1 MSDENLR
8 FIAPL
13 TARRNGM
20 GRKMDPFY
28 DSFGELKPYNPSLR
42 EKAEEFI
49 RSNWPG
55 PNPETKTRDL
65 MTILDW
71 SPAGVLMD
79 VNDAGRSVGSGN
91 YLDAGITAGLA
102 LLPGPNGTMKSIAN
116 NIAGRALEKRKA
128 LASKSARIYDPEP
141 LPQRDFEADYPNGAT
156 GDATG
161 RLLFDVEGRPLDPGA
176 VVAGRTHIGGGDS
189 GVPAEAYDS
198 IATQAT
204 GRNPQAVS
212 KSTIGG
218 DAGQYVVVQDRRS
231 GKVTDRSILLD
242 RALAPEQAKRV
253 LSHELSHAIDERVG
267 IIPSAG
273 LDDELRDVYN
283 HLNNPQKHGPRF
295 GPEQHGYSGERVKHE
310 LMAEAVRA
318 YMHDPNY
325 LKSVA
330 PRTAAAIRAAVNP
343 HPGISK
349 IIQFNSLAPLGLG
362 VGATAMTA
370 QGQDGE

>member
-1 MSDENLR
+1 MSDDNLR
-8 FIAPL
+8 L
-13 TARRNGM
+13 TARLLAARRHGS

-28 DSFGELKPYNPSLR
+28 DSFGELRPYSPSFR
-42 EKAEEFI
+42 ERAEEFI
-49 RSNWPG
+49 RSKWPG

-65 MTILDW
+65 ITILDW

-79 VNDAGRSVGSGN
+79 VDDAGRS
-91 YLDAGITAGLA
+91 
-102 LLPGPNGTMKSIAN
+102 
-116 NIAGRALEKRKA
+116 
-128 LASKSARIYDPEP
+128 
-141 LPQRDFEADYPNGAT
+141 FEADYPNGAT
-156 GDATG
+156 GDATR
-161 RLLFDVEGRPLDPGA
+161 RLLFDVEGRRLNPGA
-176 VVAGRTHIGGGDS
+176 VVAGRTHIGRGDS

-204 GRNPQAVS
+204 GSNPEAVS

-218 DAGQYVVVQDRRS
+218 DAGQYVVVRDRRS
-231 GKVTDRSILLD
+231 GKVIERSILLD
-242 RALAPEQAKRV
+242 KALAPEQAKRV
-253 LSHELSHAIDERVG
+253 LSHELSHAIDEIVG

-273 LDDELRDVYN
+273 LDDELSDVYN
-283 HLNNPQKHGPRF
+283 HLNNPQNHGRRF
-295 GPEQHGYSGERVKHE
+295 GPEQNGCFGERVKRE

-318 YMHDPNY
+318 FMHDPNY

-343 HPGISK
+343 HPRLSK

-362 VGATAMTA
+362 LGATAMTA